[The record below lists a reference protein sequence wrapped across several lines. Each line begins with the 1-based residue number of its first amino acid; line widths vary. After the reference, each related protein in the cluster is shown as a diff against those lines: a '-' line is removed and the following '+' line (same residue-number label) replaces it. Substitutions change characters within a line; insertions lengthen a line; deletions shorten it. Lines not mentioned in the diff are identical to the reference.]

1 MSTRKTEKDNKQEDT
16 AHAINKLLIGTGLR
30 VSPDQNDQ
38 YALTISG
45 ISPKDLTNFI
55 SLNLQHIRRDSE
67 CQDLIDQLV
76 MIQP

>member
-1 MSTRKTEKDNKQEDT
+1 MSTRKTDRDIEQEDV
-16 AHAINKLLIGTGLR
+16 ALVINKLLIGTGFR
-30 VSPDQNDQ
+30 ISPDRNDQ

-45 ISPKDLTNFI
+45 ISPKDLADFI